1 LSDAQIIHFISTKG
15 IGTVCVEPASDVK
28 QHWAVFCDPNPLDDT
43 ETGILRGKRNKC
55 IQKWVLYWGST
66 VLFKMLECK
75 NSKNENLPVDC
86 L

>member
-1 LSDAQIIHFISTKG
+1 VGDAQIIDFVSTKG
-15 IGTVCVEPASDVK
+15 TGTVCVELAWDVH
-28 QHWAVFCDPNPLDDT
+28 QQWTVFCDPSPLGDT

-55 IQKWVLYWGST
+55 IQKWVLYWGNT